1 MTEITSSSAAALA
14 GLISSKK
21 ASSVEITTAFLDRL
35 EKLNPKTNSY
45 LYFNRENSLAQAKRA
60 DQQLADGTA
69 VSPLHGV
76 PIAVKAT
83 SLRPMLRPLP
93 VQRSLRGGCLNM
105 MQP

>member
-1 MTEITSSSAAALA
+1 MTDITSSSAAILA

-60 DQQLADGTA
+60 DQQLAEGKT

-76 PIAVKAT
+76 PIAVKDNLT
-83 SLRPMLRPLP
+83 DRKS
-93 VQRSLRGGCLNM
+93 VV
-105 MQP
+105 